1 MSEPHA
7 EVADEVTVEVADHVA
22 TIRLNR
28 PERQNTITRPMLAAL
43 SRALIRADRDRAVR
57 AVILT
62 GTGRFFCAGLDLRG
76 GSGIGEGTPAASLDL
91 RDAPPVVL
99 HEMDTPVICAHNG
112 SSAGYGMD
120 LALGCDI
127 RIMSAESKMAAAFVA
142 RGVLPESGSSWLLP
156 RMIGRERAAEL
167 LFTGRT
173 LSAAQCLEMGL
184 CARVVP
190 ADECLPAARALAAE
204 IAANAPLAVR
214 AAKRMMRA
222 GEDETCRVHVHHVY
236 LQLLPLFAS
245 EDFREGME
253 AFVEKRPAAFRGC

>member
-1 MSEPHA
+1 
-7 EVADEVTVEVADHVA
+7 
-22 TIRLNR
+22 
-28 PERQNTITRPMLAAL
+28 
-43 SRALIRADRDRAVR
+43 
-57 AVILT
+57 
-62 GTGRFFCAGLDLRG
+62 
-76 GSGIGEGTPAASLDL
+76 
-91 RDAPPVVL
+91 
-99 HEMDTPVICAHNG
+99 VICAHNG

-173 LSAAQCLEMGL
+173 LTAAQCLEMGL

-222 GEDETCRVHVHHVY
+222 GEDETFRDHVHHVY

-245 EDFREGME
+245 EDFREGMK
-253 AFVEKRPAAFRGC
+253 AYVEKRPPAFRGR